1 MNMTGQRATA
11 RNGYSMNTRY
21 ITQGNT
27 VRVVRTEAD
36 PFYER
41 EMRRKVTMERI
52 RQKEKEAAKSARRRQ
67 SVTIAF
73 PVLVM
78 LALCITAV
86 LYIGFQY
93 LSLRSSV
100 DTHMANVRTLET
112 QLEQLRVENDALEQS
127 IETNMDLSYVY
138 DVAINK
144 LGMVHAGAENIIRYD
159 KTESQYVRQYEQIP
173 QF

>member
-1 MNMTGQRATA
+1 MTGRERIVRT
-11 RNGYSMNTRY
+11 GYSQNTRY
-21 ITQGNT
+21 ITEGNT

-41 EMRRKVTMERI
+41 ELRRKVTMERM
-52 RQKEKEAAKSARRRQ
+52 REKEKDAARNARRRH
-67 SVTIAF
+67 SISIAF
-73 PVLVM
+73 PALVLM
-78 LALCITAV
+78 TLCATAV
-86 LYIGFQY
+86 LYVGFQY

-100 DTHMANVRTLET
+100 DAHMANVRELET
-112 QLEQLRVENDALEQS
+112 DLEQLRVENDALEQS
-127 IETNMDLSYVY
+127 IETNVDLSYVY

-144 LGMVHAGAENIIRYD
+144 LGMVHAGAENVVRYD

>member
-1 MNMTGQRATA
+1 MTGRE
-11 RNGYSMNTRY
+11 RNIRTGYSQNTRY
-21 ITQGNT
+21 ITEGNT

-41 EMRRKVTMERI
+41 EVRRKVTMERI

-67 SVTIAF
+67 SVSIAF
-73 PVLVM
+73 PALVLM
-78 LALCITAV
+78 ALCITAV

-100 DTHMANVRTLET
+100 DTHMANVRSLET
-112 QLEQLRVENDALEQS
+112 QLEQIRVENDALEQS
-127 IETNMDLSYVY
+127 IETNVDLSYVY

-144 LGMVHAGAENIIRYD
+144 LGMVHAGAENVIRYD
-159 KTESQYVRQYEQIP
+159 KTENQYVRQYEQIP